1 MRRFMCQ
8 NFVNL
13 KCDLVQLR
21 FALPSRAVDRISR
34 GPGAGNY
41 GSYCAT
47 PAFSRLSPGFLPA
60 FPRLSPGCTMECRG
74 VSKSEVRH
82 GSKDSYGE
90 AININ

>member
-1 MRRFMCQ
+1 MRLNWIVEILFQARRSTE
-8 NFVNL
+8 L
-13 KCDLVQLR
+13 
-21 FALPSRAVDRISR
+21 AGGW
-34 GPGAGNY
+34 GPVTMGAI
-41 GSYCAT
+41 A
-47 PAFSRLSPGFLPA
+47 PPRLSPGFLPA